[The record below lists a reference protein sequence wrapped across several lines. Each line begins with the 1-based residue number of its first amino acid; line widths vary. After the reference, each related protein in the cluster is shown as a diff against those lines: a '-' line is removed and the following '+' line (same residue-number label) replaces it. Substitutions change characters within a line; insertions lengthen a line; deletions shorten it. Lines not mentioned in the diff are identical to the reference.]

1 MGAAAVAAALAVAAG
16 GAACGGA
23 ASAPGAAAA
32 GGPRIALSVAQQ
44 PGGSAT
50 VDVVGLPAADLAAL
64 GAAALTA
71 EQWRALLCVTVAGGA
86 AEAAARPAVVGH
98 YAVAGGVLRFTP
110 RYPFDPGRSYRVVFV
125 PERLPAAAVGAHA
138 PWRRRP
144 LTATVGLPAVERAP
158 ATRVE
163 RIYPS
168 GAELPENQLRFYVH
182 FSAPMGLTGGAGYV
196 RLLDE
201 AGRLVED
208 AFLPLDLAMWN
219 ADRTRY
225 TLLFDPGRVKRG
237 IMPNAQLGRPLAA
250 GRRYMLVVDGA
261 WPDAAGLPLVESYSR
276 SFAVGPPDERAIDPA
291 AWRIGAPAVGTRD
304 PLVIAFGRPLD
315 HALLQRTLLVSA
327 PGGARV
333 PGAGAVRAGETEWA
347 FTPRRPWADG
357 EYGLTALPALED
369 PAGNRVGRPFELGA
383 SEAAGGGGPAAST
396 RLPFRPTRTVSPPAG
411 PAGGD
416 WR

>member
-23 ASAPGAAAA
+23 ASATGTVAA
-32 GGPRIALSVAQQ
+32 GGPRIALRAAQQ

-64 GAAALTA
+64 RAAALTA
-71 EQWRALLCVTVAGGA
+71 EQWRALLRVTVAGGA
-86 AEAAARPAVVGH
+86 AEAAARPAVVGD

-110 RYPFDPGRSYRVVFV
+110 RYPFDPGRPYRVVFA
-125 PERLPAAAVGAHA
+125 PDRLPAAAAGAHA

-201 AGRLVED
+201 VGRLVED

-237 IMPNAQLGRPLAA
+237 ILPNAQRGRPLAA
-250 GRRYMLVVDGA
+250 GRRYTLVVDGA

-304 PLVIAFGRPLD
+304 PLVVAFGRRLD
-315 HALLQRTLLVSA
+315 HALLQRMLLVSA
-327 PGGARV
+327 PGGGRM
-333 PGAGAVRAGETEWA
+333 PGAGAVRAGETEWT

-383 SEAAGGGGPAAST
+383 SEAAAGGGPAAST
-396 RLPFRPTRTVSPPAG
+396 RLPFRPTRTVPPPAG

>member
-1 MGAAAVAAALAVAAG
+1 MAAALAFAVG

-23 ASAPGAAAA
+23 SAA
-32 GGPRIALSVAQQ
+32 GGAEPGRPRIVLNAAQQ

-64 GAAALTA
+64 QAAALTA
-71 EQWRALLCVTVAGGA
+71 EQWQVLLRVTVAGGA
-86 AEAAARPAVVGH
+86 ADAVGRPAVLGD
-98 YAVAGGVLRFTP
+98 YAVAGGALRFTP
-110 RYPFDPGRSYRVVFV
+110 RYPFDPGRSYRVVFA
-125 PERLPAAAVGAHA
+125 PGRLPAAAVGAHA
-138 PWRRRP
+138 PWRRQP
-144 LTATVGLPAVERAP
+144 LAATVGLSAVERAP

-201 AGRLVED
+201 AGRFVED

-237 IMPNAQLGRPLAA
+237 ILPNVQRGRPLAA
-250 GRRYMLVVDGA
+250 GRRYTLVVDGA

-304 PLVIAFGRPLD
+304 PLVVAFGRPLD

-327 PGGARV
+327 PARARV
-333 PGAGAVRAGETEWA
+333 PGVGAVRAGETEWA
-347 FTPRRPWADG
+347 FTPRRPWEDR
-357 EYGLTALPALED
+357 EYGLTVLPALED

-383 SEAAGGGGPAAST
+383 SEAAVGSGPAASM
-396 RLPFRPTRTVSPPAG
+396 RLPFRPTRTEPPPAG
-411 PAGGD
+411 PAGGN

>member
-1 MGAAAVAAALAVAAG
+1 ML
-16 GAACGGA
+16 
-23 ASAPGAAAA
+23 SA
-32 GGPRIALSVAQQ
+32 AQQ

-64 GAAALTA
+64 RAAALTA
-71 EQWRALLCVTVAGGA
+71 GQWRALLRVTVAGGA
-86 AEAAARPAVVGH
+86 VEAAGRPAVLGD
-98 YAVAGGVLRFTP
+98 YAVVGGALRFTP
-110 RYPFDPGRSYRVVFV
+110 RYPFDPGRRYHVAFA
-125 PERLPAAAVGAHA
+125 PGRLPAAAAGPYA
-138 PWRRRP
+138 PWRQRP
-144 LTATVGLPAVERAP
+144 LAATVGLPAVERAP

-182 FSAPMGLTGGAGYV
+182 FSAPMGLTGGAGFV
-196 RLLDE
+196 RLFDE

-237 IMPNAQLGRPLAA
+237 ILPNAQRGRPLAA
-250 GRRYMLVVDGA
+250 GRRYTLVVDGA
-261 WPDAAGLPLVESYSR
+261 WPDAAGLPLVASYSR

-291 AWRIGAPAVGTRD
+291 AWRIGAPAAGTRD
-304 PLVIAFGRPLD
+304 PLVVAFGRPLD

-327 PGGARV
+327 PGGRRV
-333 PGAGAVRAGETEWA
+333 PGVGAVRDGETEWA
-347 FTPRRPWADG
+347 FTPRRPWDDR
-357 EYGLTALPALED
+357 EYGLTVLPALED
-369 PAGNRVGRPFELGA
+369 PAGNRVGRPFELGT
-383 SEAAGGGGPAAST
+383 SETAGGGGPAAST
-396 RLPFRPTRTVSPPAG
+396 RLPFRPIRTVPPPAG

-416 WR
+416 WRQRIDPV